1 MRPFQFVY
9 ALIALVSSFSS
20 AAFAICKP
28 SNDVLASLN
37 CLDGVK
43 AEEIIPSR
51 IGGYRQFEMT
61 IAQNTDHATVGKE
74 QFKQRLVLLH
84 KNWNEPMVLQ
94 TSGYSIFSV
103 GLSRLAQTFGANQIQ
118 VEHRFFSNSTPESR
132 DWTKLNIEQSAAD
145 FHRITTVFKQLYG
158 RSWVGTGASKG
169 GMTSTYHRAFY
180 PDDLDGTVADVAP
193 LSFSTD
199 DARYIQFVDNV
210 GGEKY
215 AECRKNLASLQRS
228 LLSRRNELIQRVDG
242 NFSQLGSA
250 GVAFEHA
257 VIELPFAF
265 WQYGNPDDKNSG
277 CSAIPAADDDDNAI
291 YDFLNNVNEVSSYGQ
306 DGFDRFA
313 SYYYQSGTQLGGPG
327 AKLDHLNDLR
337 HFEYT
342 LSQYMPRSVP
352 YSYSNDAMYGI
363 ESWVKNEARGVMFV
377 YGEYDPWSAGA
388 YPVEANADARDV
400 YKFVAPAAN
409 HSAKFT
415 QLSDSDKKASMEVL
429 ARWFNKQPLSPAR
442 ESLRPSLDEQELAAR
457 RRLRLR

>member
-1 MRPFQFVY
+1 MRRFR
-9 ALIALVSSFSS
+9 LVSTLLAVLSVFS
-20 AAFAICKP
+20 ATAFADCKA
-28 SNDVLASLN
+28 STDVLASLN

-43 AEEIIPSR
+43 AEEVIPST
-51 IGGYRQFEMT
+51 IGGYRQFEVT
-61 IAQNTDHATVGKE
+61 ITQETDHSAKGQE
-74 QFKQRLVLLH
+74 QFQQRLVLLH
-84 KNWNEPMVLQ
+84 KGWNEPMVLQ

-118 VEHRFFSNSTPESR
+118 VEHRFFSTSTPKSR

-145 FHRITTVFKQLYG
+145 FHRVTTVFKQLYAQ
-158 RSWVGTGASKG
+158 RWVGTGASKG

-199 DARYIQFVDNV
+199 DARYVQFVDNV
-210 GGEKY
+210 GGTKY
-215 AECRKNLASLQRS
+215 AECRERLAGLQHALMSRS
-228 LLSRRNELIQRVDG
+228 SELVKRVEGD
-242 NFSQLGSA
+242 FSQLGSA

-265 WQYGNPDDKNSG
+265 WQYGNPEDKNLG
-277 CSAIPAADDDDNAI
+277 CNAIPVSDDGDNAI
-291 YDFLNNVNEVSSYGQ
+291 YEFLNNVNEVSGYGQ

-327 AKLDHLNDLR
+327 AKLSHLSDVRQFDYLM
-337 HFEYT
+337 
-342 LSQYMPRSVP
+342 SQYMPHGVP
-352 YSYSNDAMYGI
+352 YSYSNDAMHGI
-363 ESWVKNEARGVMFV
+363 ERWVQNDARAVMFV

-388 YPVEANADARDV
+388 YPMSESAKSRDV

-415 QLSDSDKKASMEVL
+415 QLNDTDKKASMEIL
-429 ARWFNKQPLSPAR
+429 SRWFGKAPLAPAR
-442 ESLRPSLDEQELAAR
+442 ESLRPSLDDLELNAR
-457 RRLRLR
+457 RQLRLR